1 MGTFQTPL
9 LFIDMNKTRKW
20 VPSYETLRPSKC
32 RPGQFQ
38 TPKVNITGRKQSLP
52 LPFHVKFK
60 SEFIVFILCSTRG
73 RYLNRLNDT
82 DYIVKVVVCSG
93 DFLPCSR
100 KCWWYSFWHAFH
112 FFIRHQA
119 TEQSNIHSQINSVAP
134 KACK

>member
-1 MGTFQTPL
+1 MPL
-9 LFIDMNKTRKW
+9 
-20 VPSYETLRPSKC
+20 S
-32 RPGQFQ
+32 
-38 TPKVNITGRKQSLP
+38 
-52 LPFHVKFK
+52 FHVKFK

-73 RYLNRLNDT
+73 RYMNRLNDT

-134 KACK
+134 KACKLKKSCFIVNMLGFRNTYLDTITFGRCILVNSVSILNALPSLLKTV